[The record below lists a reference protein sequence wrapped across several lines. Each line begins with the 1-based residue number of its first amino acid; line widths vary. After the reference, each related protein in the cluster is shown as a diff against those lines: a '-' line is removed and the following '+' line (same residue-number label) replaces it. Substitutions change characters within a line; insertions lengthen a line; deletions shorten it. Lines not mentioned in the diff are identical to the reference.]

1 MLRRICIVALIAVSL
16 TSIARDTQASTTKCR
31 SRCGAVVEY
40 LFGGYCK
47 GPFGHGN
54 VSYAG
59 HPPMHAWTECGCQLF

>member
-16 TSIARDTQASTTKCR
+16 SSMARDSHAAPQCR

-47 GPFGHGN
+47 GPFGHGP

-59 HPPMHAWTECGCQLF
+59 HPPIHACTECGCQMF